1 MVGRERRVTHV
12 RPALHIA
19 CCHDHAWPEH
29 VIIKEGRSERIGS
42 VLSRNL
48 GGRVNGGCRIVDRSR
63 VSDRLTRSTRS
74 SDRLVQ
80 TVAFLW
86 QPSLNPLK
94 PPNKPQCFL
103 GAQVGSQTGAGAG
116 QGAGAHTATAQGAG
130 AQVHFFLWQASALP
144 ARTNDPTSPLRTKV
158 SRCLFIDASPGTRL
172 RETSVRRLTLRQ
184 SLVVNHGCARKV
196 G

>member
-12 RPALHIA
+12 RPALRIA

-74 SDRLVQ
+74 SDRLGANSGPPVAAKPESLEASEQ
-80 TVAFLW
+80 TAMLLGSAGGRTHRGRSRAGRSHNNRAGGW
-86 QPSLNPLK
+86 CRCNSSCG
-94 PPNKPQCFL
+94 KPQHC
-103 GAQVGSQTGAGAG
+103 QPEPTTRPIRSEPKSVGVSSSMHLLELDCGRRAYAG
-116 QGAGAHTATAQGAG
+116 
-130 AQVHFFLWQASALP
+130 
-144 ARTNDPTSPLRTKV
+144 
-158 SRCLFIDASPGTRL
+158 
-172 RETSVRRLTLRQ
+172 
-184 SLVVNHGCARKV
+184 SLSDNH
-196 G
+196 